1 MERLYQRAA
10 AEHRRTRIPE
20 LRQTPYDDP
29 LPSDTT
35 TARLN
40 VEGITDEL
48 KKSFWTIYKK
58 HGSLKERRDFKTVV
72 NNVSREASLARYE
85 LQPFNVENALRIS
98 EQQYKVL
105 LAWYKKTVEDDLL
118 RPLRE
123 TLHLEVTKVELS
135 SPSSSDE
142 MESPNPDRFLNQD
155 IPLRGPGVVISQAYM
170 NESASHELDG
180 VPVHLDNRN
189 TSGNRTRL
197 PPPSKLASNP
207 YPIHM
212 CSLLILLATKS
223 SSGNE
228 KTLRISSQPISPP
241 DCLPAASALYRV
253 PSSNCRDLEDDSSDC
268 STACNVPEAQPYG
281 FFLYHQSPPWYHLP
295 AASALYRVPSSN
307 RGDPEDDSGSTACAV
322 SEAQPYGNPG
332 QLSSAVTCNRLNMH
346 NHSAENVSSP
356 TYSGGTSYYHKNNGQ
371 TSYGYHSQSGSSSES
386 NFSRSQRFSPYPTL
400 PEAKSSQSAAHSWSV
415 NASNTGCYSSNHTG
429 QGIRTEDYSPAQNF
443 THFEDTKTSPHSRSM
458 SDGEAAN
465 GASEGYYGHQ

>member
-29 LPSDTT
+29 SPSDTT

-228 KTLRISSQPISPP
+228 KTLRISSQPIVIYLRFCINS
-241 DCLPAASALYRV
+241 LPRIVCPLLVLYTGSRLQIVEISRMIPQTARLHATYQKLNLMALQAPTQTYQVRV
-253 PSSNCRDLEDDSSDC
+253 E
-268 STACNVPEAQPYG
+268 
-281 FFLYHQSPPWYHLP
+281 
-295 AASALYRVPSSN
+295 
-307 RGDPEDDSGSTACAV
+307 
-322 SEAQPYGNPG
+322 
-332 QLSSAVTCNRLNMH
+332 
-346 NHSAENVSSP
+346 
-356 TYSGGTSYYHKNNGQ
+356 
-371 TSYGYHSQSGSSSES
+371 
-386 NFSRSQRFSPYPTL
+386 
-400 PEAKSSQSAAHSWSV
+400 KS
-415 NASNTGCYSSNHTG
+415 
-429 QGIRTEDYSPAQNF
+429 
-443 THFEDTKTSPHSRSM
+443 
-458 SDGEAAN
+458 
-465 GASEGYYGHQ
+465 